1 VKNKIIVIWFLLA
14 LDAADVGLAQ
24 VSSITLKPAVNSSND
39 SHDSVVKQKEK
50 IIMGQG
56 FQSGSRPAPPVVASI
71 EHNGIRYEQDMQ
83 SYDHGGDQP
92 GGYLTAIDVK
102 TGERLWMVKV
112 YEVSDQSESGVDI
125 IGIYFKSMALIPGR
139 DALEIEDETGRRFI
153 FDLIDKTSD
162 QVSET
167 PIDTLGPIKIPQ

>member
-1 VKNKIIVIWFLLA
+1 MC
-14 LDAADVGLAQ
+14 
-24 VSSITLKPAVNSSND
+24 P
-39 SHDSVVKQKEK
+39 
-50 IIMGQG
+50 G
-56 FQSGSRPAPPVVASI
+56 FQSNSRPAPPVVAPI
-71 EHNGIRYEQDMQ
+71 ERNGIRYEQDMQ

-112 YEVSDQSESGVDI
+112 YEVSDQSESGVDS

-153 FDLIDKTSD
+153 FDLINKTSD

-167 PIDTLGPIKIPQ
+167 LIDTLGPIKIPQ